1 MKHSIDTIQT
11 VSRITTY
18 EVDAVDIEQAKEK
31 LQAYLDN
38 GLNAKDI
45 EYYEPEDEGAEETI
59 IE

>member
-18 EVDAVDIEQAKEK
+18 EVDAEDINQAKEK

-38 GLNAKDI
+38 GLHAKDI
-45 EYYEPEDEGAEETI
+45 EYYEPEDDGGEETI
-59 IE
+59 ID

>member
-18 EVDAVDIEQAKEK
+18 EVDADDIDQAKEK

-45 EYYEPEDEGAEETI
+45 EYYEPEDDGGEETI